1 MIIRMILERSER
13 KLSWKSI
20 LNGHFVTIIFIKCT
34 QGRFYEM
41 GTLDEKWI
49 QLQTACLQNFHVISS
64 PSFFKRSM
72 CIQCK
77 YVKMH
82 ISTLQT
88 HLFIVLEIKH
98 FFHTVYGKSVHK
110 HTFLHKN
117 KCKVIKFPEKFHT
130 HAYCTND
137 NKWFL
142 CSNLKICNDY
152 MPVLSSIWE
161 EKVNFKSFF
170 ISFRCTV
177 CFQNMLSIVFIVLF
191 INNSKKWFYVIKI

>member
-1 MIIRMILERSER
+1 
-13 KLSWKSI
+13 
-20 LNGHFVTIIFIKCT
+20 
-34 QGRFYEM
+34 M

-117 KCKVIKFPEKFHT
+117 KCKVIKFPEKFYT

-137 NKWFL
+137 NK
-142 CSNLKICNDY
+142 
-152 MPVLSSIWE
+152 
-161 EKVNFKSFF
+161 
-170 ISFRCTV
+170 
-177 CFQNMLSIVFIVLF
+177 
-191 INNSKKWFYVIKI
+191 